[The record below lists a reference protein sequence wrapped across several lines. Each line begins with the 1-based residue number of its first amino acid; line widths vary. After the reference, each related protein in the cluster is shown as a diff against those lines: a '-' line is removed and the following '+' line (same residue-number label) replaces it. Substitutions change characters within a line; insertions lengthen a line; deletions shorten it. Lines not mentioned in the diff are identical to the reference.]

1 MSAIK
6 LKLFQIC
13 RNKIISKIGNLEDA
27 IEEVKLSAQQETKS
41 SVGDKYETGRAMMH
55 LEIEKLSVQL
65 FQWKKL
71 LEDTDKIDLQL
82 LSTSVKKGTLVRT
95 DQGIYFIL
103 VALGKIDLDGTTY
116 FVISE
121 ESPIGK
127 ILTGKKKTDRIEFN
141 QKLISILEV
150 E

>member
-13 RNKIISKIGNLEDA
+13 RDKIISKIGNLEDA

-65 FQWKKL
+65 FQWKKV
-71 LEDTDKIDLQL
+71 LEDFDKIDLQL
-82 LSTSVKKGTLVRT
+82 PPISVKKGSLVLT
-95 DQGIYFIL
+95 DHGIYFISG
-103 VALGKIDLDGTTY
+103 ALGKTILDGTTY
-116 FVISE
+116 YAISE

-127 ILTGKKKTDRIEFN
+127 ILSGKKKSDKIEFN
-141 QKLISILEV
+141 QKFISILEI

>member
-13 RNKIISKIGNLEDA
+13 RDKIISKIRNLENT

-65 FQWKKL
+65 FQWKKV
-71 LEDTDKIDLQL
+71 LEDFDKIDLQL
-82 LSTSVKKGTLVRT
+82 PPISVKKGSLVLT
-95 DQGIYFIL
+95 DQGTYFISG
-103 VALGKIDLDGTTY
+103 ALGKIILDESTY
-116 FVISE
+116 YAVSE
-121 ESPIGK
+121 ESPIG
-127 ILTGKKKTDRIEFN
+127 ILSGKKKSDKVEFN
-141 QKLISILEV
+141 QKFISILEI